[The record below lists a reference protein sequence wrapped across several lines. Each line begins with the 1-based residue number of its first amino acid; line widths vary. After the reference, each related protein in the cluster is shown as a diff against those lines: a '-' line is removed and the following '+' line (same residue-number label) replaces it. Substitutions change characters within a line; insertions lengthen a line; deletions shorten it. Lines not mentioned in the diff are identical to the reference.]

1 MNCRPSGSSVHGF
14 LQARILEW
22 VAMPLSRWSS
32 QPRDRTCASCI
43 GRQVLYQSHPLGNPA
58 YGLGGGIWIAYN
70 NDIKKKFIELFYVQ
84 KSSKSSKV
92 SSERPDYSGKAF
104 PLLSVT
110 LSNFIFFLYCIYHY
124 LTLKVNIIW
133 FCVFFISSSKHEL
146 PQGRDRLY
154 CLPWGPITKNNAG
167 LTLKAKYVLVHLG
180 MWQKAVKHK

>member
-92 SSERPDYSGKAF
+92 HFTQNTSKINSRPSSPKKTNGTSLGSISCVRKALHWDF
-104 PLLSVT
+104 
-110 LSNFIFFLYCIYHY
+110 CIETRHVH
-124 LTLKVNIIW
+124 LKKKKQFTGLPW
-133 FCVFFISSSKHEL
+133 WSSS
-146 PQGRDRLY
+146 
-154 CLPWGPITKNNAG
+154 
-167 LTLKAKYVLVHLG
+167 
-180 MWQKAVKHK
+180 